1 MKKNNYLAIATFA
14 ILALGSFTCC
24 HDEDFGVS
32 APVLQ
37 QRAFEQSFIKEF
49 GKPSPDQTWDFYA
62 QQMDAIRSNAGT
74 TRAKQ
79 AITVTT
85 VNVNQPDDA
94 DFKALCDSWWDSLE
108 EGNNNAHVG
117 QNNYTLTSTGPFNIY
132 AVNYGGGIETEAPRE
147 LDFGLVYI
155 DPDDNSPHEVPL
167 FGTGF
172 KNGFKPTYKSWA
184 GATENDCGN
193 PGWGKR
199 VTIPAGVRF
208 YFYLRHTCLFGTG
221 WNNDGSWQ
229 TTDTREQIFYSNQ
242 APVFI
247 DHDGNQM
254 DYSFYN
260 GRPYEG
266 NSTLLYTTERIDEA
280 TGKDEQIMMIGFEDA
295 WGLDGTNY
303 TPNYLD
309 LDFNDIVLIIDGELP
324 VSDTKRFFIEDKSA
338 FDWDYNDVVFDVSNT
353 GIVLRAVGGTLPVW
367 LGVTDKRGVTTWTE
381 ELHNLLASKQHQT
394 IHQDHKLYYEA
405 EVKENGTLV
414 TKKFYKPIDVAA
426 NPGLW
431 LDAEPIVR
439 WTNSE
444 GTRLGINANG
454 EDEVA
459 LFANPFAANP
469 IGNIQLLVGSYYEQP
484 FSEAQ
489 ELYALSNESSIEKL
503 DFDDYQNRPRL
514 VRLANAGGIPA
525 IWSATTNVRW
535 MQEFKKITLG
545 YKNFYGKGEKVN
557 GFPQWW
563 KTNVD
568 DTYWYQFVGD
578 HDPDNPNP
586 DDSNP

>member
-62 QQMDAIRSNAGT
+62 QEMNAIRSKAGT

-85 VNVNQPDDA
+85 VDVDQPDDA

-172 KNGFKPTYKSWA
+172 KDGFKPTYKSWA

-394 IHQDHKLYYEA
+394 IHQNHKLYYEA

-414 TKKFYKPIDVAA
+414 KKKFYKPIDVAA

-444 GTRLGINANG
+444 GTRLGINENG

-469 IGNIQLLVGSYYEQP
+469 IGDIQLLVGSDFDQT
-484 FSEAQ
+484 FSDAQ

-514 VRLANAGGIPA
+514 VRLAQAGGIPA

-545 YKNFYGKGEKVN
+545 YHNFYGKGEKVN

-578 HDPDNPNP
+578 VDPDNPNP

>member
-1 MKKNNYLAIATFA
+1 MKKLLFLAIATFA
-14 ILALGSFTCC
+14 ILALGSFTSC

-155 DPDDNSPHEVPL
+155 DPDDNSPHKVPL

-353 GIVLRAVGGTLPVW
+353 GIVLRAVGGTLPVRLRFYDDASKKW
-367 LGVTDKRGVTTWTE
+367 VMTE
-381 ELHNLLASKQHQT
+381 ELHDLMAKGQQPAKSA
-394 IHQDHKLYYEA
+394 A
-405 EVKENGTLV
+405 ERVDNNKDW
-414 TKKFYKPIDVAA
+414 YKPINVGASNGVDGYLPAVIAQ
-426 NPGLW
+426 
-431 LDAEPIVR
+431 
-439 WTNSE
+439 WTTPLTEEHSS
-444 GTRLGINANG
+444 TSTPQYIILRRPTSALRLSWERYRHNG
-454 EDEVA
+454 
-459 LFANPFAANP
+459 
-469 IGNIQLLVGSYYEQP
+469 
-484 FSEAQ
+484 
-489 ELYALSNESSIEKL
+489 
-503 DFDDYQNRPRL
+503 
-514 VRLANAGGIPA
+514 
-525 IWSATTNVRW
+525 
-535 MQEFKKITLG
+535 
-545 YKNFYGKGEKVN
+545 
-557 GFPQWW
+557 
-563 KTNVD
+563 
-568 DTYWYQFVGD
+568 
-578 HDPDNPNP
+578 
-586 DDSNP
+586 

>member
-1 MKKNNYLAIATFA
+1 MKKLLLLAIATFA
-14 ILALGSFTCC
+14 ALALGSLSSCQ
-24 HDEDFGVS
+24 DEDFGVS
-32 APVLQ
+32 TPVLQ

-62 QQMDAIRSNAGT
+62 QEMNAIRSKAGS

-85 VNVNQPDDA
+85 VDVDQPDDA

-132 AVNYGGGIETEAPRE
+132 AVNYGGGIETEEPRH

-155 DPDDNSPHEVPL
+155 DPDDNTHHPVPL

-172 KNGFKPTYKSWA
+172 KDGFNPTYKSWA

-208 YFYLRHTCLFGTG
+208 YFYLRHTCLFCTG

-295 WGLDGTNY
+295 WGLNGQNY

-394 IHQDHKLYYEA
+394 IHQNHKLYYEV

-414 TKKFYKPIDVAA
+414 KKKFYKPIDVAA

-469 IGNIQLLVGSYYEQP
+469 IGDIQLLVGSDFDQT
-484 FSEAQ
+484 FSDAQ
-489 ELYALSNESSIEKL
+489 ELYALSNESSIQKL
-503 DFDDYQNRPRL
+503 DFENYDNLPRL
-514 VRLANAGGIPA
+514 VSLSQAGGIPA

-568 DTYWYQFVGD
+568 DTYWYQFDGD